1 MDLQGAER
9 TFEEER
15 KMKIKQIEIRNYRN
29 GNTDVREV
37 TEEQHQE
44 LLVNIARSGELV
56 VVKVLKEREL

>member
-1 MDLQGAER
+1 
-9 TFEEER
+9 
-15 KMKIKQIEIRNYRN
+15 MKIKQIEIRNYRN